1 MGLSLMELFHDI
13 ILTPLVYSLSPTT
26 LANRLPQPT
35 RLPISRSHGFHRAS
49 GTIRLSDYSHSIVSP
64 FAHAYGV
71 PYLVA
76 TQEPCE
82 SSWGHA
88 LIFRTVPPA
97 NTLVRW
103 VDENAFAFIVQAQ
116 PCPTFGR
123 PVRHRMAPS
132 TTARHFSANPSDS
145 TSRWTP
151 CPPKLSF
158 RPARHYPRLW
168 I

>member
-1 MGLSLMELFHDI
+1 MGLSLKELIHDT
-13 ILTPLVYSLSPTT
+13 ILTPLVYSLFPTT

-35 RLPISRSHGFHRAS
+35 RLPISRSHSFHHAS
-49 GTIRLSDYSHSIVSP
+49 GTTRLSDYSHGIASP
-64 FAHAYGV
+64 FAYTYRV
-71 PYLVA
+71 TYLGA

-88 LIFRTVPPA
+88 LFFRTVLSA

-103 VDENAFAFIVQAQ
+103 VDENAFASIVQAR

-123 PVRHRMAPS
+123 PVRHGLAPS
-132 TTARHFSANPSDS
+132 TTARCFSASPSDS

-151 CPPKLSF
+151 CLPKLSF
-158 RPARHYPRLW
+158 RLARHYSRLW

>member
-1 MGLSLMELFHDI
+1 MELIRGTIF
-13 ILTPLVYSLSPTT
+13 TPLTFSLLPTT

-35 RLPISRSHGFHRAS
+35 RLPISWSPGFHRAS
-49 GTIRLSDYSHSIVSP
+49 GTIRLSDYSHGFTSH
-64 FAHAYGV
+64 FANTYRV
-71 PYLVA
+71 TYLDA

-82 SSWGHA
+82 SSWGHT
-88 LIFRTVPPA
+88 LFFRTVPST

-103 VDENAFAFIVQAQ
+103 VDENAFTSIVQAR

-123 PVRHRMAPS
+123 LVRHGIAPS
-132 TTARHFSANPSDS
+132 TTARYFSAGPSDS

-158 RPARHYPRLW
+158 RPARHYPRF
-168 I
+168 